1 VSELFSRGSAGGEEL
16 ARSVASV
23 AGQDLARFRH
33 AYDLD
38 APIEEKIHV
47 LATRVYGAGSVE
59 LSPRAREE
67 IRRYQDQGYGRL
79 PICMAK
85 TQFSLSHD
93 PALKGAPRGFVF
105 PVREVRLQAGAGYL
119 VPLAG
124 DILTMPGL
132 GRSPAY
138 RGIDVAPDGTIT
150 GMF

>member
-1 VSELFSRGSAGGEEL
+1 
-16 ARSVASV
+16 
-23 AGQDLARFRH
+23 
-33 AYDLD
+33 
-38 APIEEKIHV
+38 
-47 LATRVYGAGSVE
+47 
-59 LSPRAREE
+59 
-67 IRRYQDQGYGRL
+67 
-79 PICMAK
+79 MAK

-138 RGIDVAPDGTIT
+138 RGIDVTPDGTIT